1 MEILKKEEYEKALA
15 ASRDRRMKWW
25 REARFGMFVHYGLYS
40 IIGRHEWV
48 MAMEGIDKKDYE
60 KYAEQFIRTRLATKP
75 VSKSH
80 LYRQLAEHHVPSE
93 IITEFLA
100 KIPEENELQNA
111 VEIAAKFYRQFQSL
125 EPETRRMRVLSR
137 LEARGFRFDVSQRAY
152 EKAQAN
158 TEEE

>member
-1 MEILKKEEYEKALA
+1 MSAKKGNSPMDYALSYLT
-15 ASRDRRMKWW
+15 SRDRTVWEMQTHLEEK
-25 REARFGMFVHYGLYS
+25 EFGESDVDQT
-40 IIGRHEWV
+40 IGRLTEL
-48 MAMEGIDKKDYE
+48 GLLSDR

>member
-1 MEILKKEEYEKALA
+1 MISTDIVNRGYGDYFFDFLTTKGKNKKWDILTNPP
-15 ASRDRRMKWW
+15 
-25 REARFGMFVHYGLYS
+25 F
-40 IIGRHEWV
+40 
-48 MAMEGIDKKDYE
+48 